1 MTKSLSKIWY
11 AFALFLTVFTAIIFA
26 GCAGTPPAPAETKVS
41 VDAVTLNET
50 TKTMTVGD
58 VFQFVATI
66 SPTDATNKAVTWS
79 ITAGDSFAT
88 VDTTGKVRALAV
100 GTATLTATSKD
111 DVEKFATCQITVIPA
126 PIRVESVAI
135 NNYNTT
141 DKALK
146 VQIGESKTVTAQVLP
161 ANADNKRITWSVDPQ
176 NLVELTPS
184 EDTLSVSVKGLVNGE
199 AIVTATTE
207 DGDKTATFKVNVPD
221 INATAIKLAEGS
233 NVSAAELAIVAQPT
247 SEYTLTLSVEPS
259 NTTDIFDEVVI
270 AEEYKDSIS
279 VTIPNGAMS
288 KIQTITISLNNAAE
302 GTVDLIFKSK
312 QTPTVLA
319 TVHLTIMDN
328 YAMVGE
334 SKYTTF
340 AEAYQAAALNDTIVV
355 HGTLTVDAPVV
366 IGEAKWVSISG
377 PDGMQ
382 ATLLASENF
391 VGENLLVV
399 NTVSD
404 STATARTIQNLILDA
419 NSKARVVKIDTNN
432 ALLLTLKNIEVKNG
446 YVYVDSTPNDSAW
459 TPGILIDGES
469 QVEMYGVISKLDS
482 NPDFT
487 ESTPNKYNHFYDVRK
502 ALSRDLNVG
511 TQAVVRLRDDCKI
524 GRAMVRASGT
534 DSDIKK
540 GILCLYFSYNDT
552 AERPEVD
559 SVFLLSDEN
568 RSYQDY
574 STRGGGAKLYVVS
587 GIVKNLYFE
596 RIEDQ
601 VSKKFDNETYIVKET
616 GFLRQARYVFQAGTD
631 TPQKR
636 DTSDWYI

>member
-26 GCAGTPPAPAETKVS
+26 GCAGTPPTPAETKVN

-50 TKTMTVGD
+50 TKTMIVGD

-66 SPTDATNKAVTWS
+66 SPIDATNKAVTWS

-111 DVEKFATCQITVIPA
+111 DVEKFATCEITVIPA

-141 DKALK
+141 DKALE

-161 ANADNKRITWSVDPQ
+161 ANADNKKIIWSVEPQ

-233 NVSAAELAIVAQPT
+233 NTAAAELAIVAQPT
-247 SEYTLTLSVEPS
+247 SEYTLTLSVEPN
-259 NTTDIFDEVVI
+259 NTTDTFDEVVI
-270 AEEYKDSIS
+270 AEGYKDSIS

-302 GTVDLIFKSK
+302 GAVDLIFKSK
-312 QTPTVLA
+312 QTPTVFA

-355 HGTLTVDAPVV
+355 HGTLTVDTPIV
-366 IGEAKWVSISG
+366 IGDTKWVSISG

-391 VGENLLVV
+391 VGDNLLEV

-404 STATARTIQNLILDA
+404 STATVRTIQNLILDA
-419 NSKARVVKIDTNN
+419 NNKARVVKIDTNN

-446 YVYVDSTPNDSAW
+446 YVYVDSTPNDSVW
-459 TPGILIDGES
+459 TPGILVDGES

-482 NPDFT
+482 NPNFT
-487 ESTPNKYNHFYDVRK
+487 GATPNDYNHYKDVRK

-511 TQAVVRLRDDCKI
+511 TQALVRLYDDCKI

-540 GILCLYFSYNDT
+540 GILCLYFSFSET
-552 AERPEVD
+552 AVRPEVD
-559 SVFLLSDEN
+559 SVCLLSDEQLN
-568 RSYQDY
+568 YGNF
-574 STRGGGAKLYVVS
+574 STRGGGAKLYVVN

-596 RIEDQ
+596 R
-601 VSKKFDNETYIVKET
+601 VSGGGYTKFDNETYIVKET
-616 GFLRQARYVFQAGTD
+616 GFLSQAGYVFQAGTD
-631 TPQKR
+631 KPQKK